1 VTVVLLVPA
10 LAAGWTAPRLPA
22 EIPASTRQ
30 RLATVTDRPS
40 LAAHV
45 DGAPFR
51 ARRDVFE
58 YLLDHLEFATH
69 VTRALKVARYR
80 VWTVP
85 GGYGLDD
92 GWGTVGTFETVYVA
106 PGVRVLHAQGE
117 YQHRV
122 LPNIRGQAIISITY
136 GATPASDGKST
147 IAAAVDTYVK
157 LESKLLAA
165 TGLLARQV
173 AHAKAEK
180 EGSRLVRVFARATR
194 AIEENPAAVFAALR
208 ERPDVP
214 RRELEEFRRLLSLPP
229 VVEPAAAARR

>member
-1 VTVVLLVPA
+1 MFLVTPVT
-10 LAAGWTAPRLPA
+10 AGRGAPKLPS
-22 EIPASTRQ
+22 EIPAGTRQ
-30 RLATVTDRPS
+30 RLATVIDQPS

-45 DGAPFR
+45 DGEPFR
-51 ARRDVFE
+51 ARREVFE
-58 YLLDHLEFATH
+58 YLLDHPEFATH

-92 GWGTVGTFETVYVA
+92 GWGTVGTFEFVHVA
-106 PGVRVLHAQGE
+106 PGARVMHARGE

-122 LPNIRGQAIISITY
+122 LPSIRGQAIISITY
-136 GATPASDGKST
+136 AATPSSDGKAT

-165 TGLLARQV
+165 TGMLARKV

-180 EGSRLVRVFARATR
+180 EGNRLVRLFARTTR
-194 AIEENPAAVFAALR
+194 AIEENPAAVWDAVR
-208 ERPDVP
+208 QRPDVP

-229 VVEPAAAARR
+229 GVPPTARR